1 MTESLA
7 KKAAEKAWK
16 KHRNQMT
23 PEVRACVPSDL
34 VDWMATKT
42 DYYLATSKLVQ
53 LSGTFDA
60 PQFANDYI
68 RLARKTEHTSRLR
81 VMVRGETV
89 NKNGAPAYQ
98 HGHQNPFSAGSS
110 TDLTQTRNSIFQ
122 PLNEKQAWL
131 RTASTYTPAA
141 NPMY

>member
-1 MTESLA
+1 MSAFCVFGMTEPLA

-16 KHRNQMT
+16 KHLNQMT
-23 PEVRACVPSDL
+23 PEVRACVRPSDL

-68 RLARKTEHTSRLR
+68 RLARQSERTSRLR

-89 NKNGAPAYQ
+89 DKNGAPRISKATKKPILGWIEY
-98 HGHQNPFSAGSS
+98 
-110 TDLTQTRNSIFQ
+110 
-122 PLNEKQAWL
+122 
-131 RTASTYTPAA
+131 
-141 NPMY
+141 